1 MVNERVEVVAKC
13 SMSVKNKSV
22 YIVLVEKMCKR
33 NNVRNQEVLEDY
45 INMSFL
51 EIGLGDMNC
60 V

>member
-33 NNVRNQEVLEDY
+33 NNVRNQEV
-45 INMSFL
+45 
-51 EIGLGDMNC
+51 IGKFI
-60 V
+60 